1 MKKLLLLLLCVPLI
15 FSCGENNEDKK
26 VASDK
31 DINILEININEI
43 NDACELIDAAVIVF
57 EETIELSD
65 KYFDIEKKYVP
76 QNVTEKLKMLDW
88 KLGEIKDKLFETLE
102 DFKDVENCRNFENY
116 MEIYGDKYQNIQSGQ
131 KGVLFKEFE
140 GGLEK
145 DVIQPFHIIAP
156 WNDMIIYDVKE
167 TETK

>member
-15 FSCGENNEDKK
+15 FSCGDDNEDKK

-65 KYFDIEKKYVP
+65 KYFDIEKQYVP
-76 QNVTEKLKMLDW
+76 QNVTEKLKMLNW
-88 KLGEIKDKLFETLE
+88 KGIEIMERLSVDFDK
-102 DFKDVENCRNFENY
+102 KDVENCRNFENFW
-116 MEIYGDKYQNIQSGQ
+116 ELTKSLRISIQGE
-131 KGVLFKEFE
+131 KGVLFKE
-140 GGLEK
+140 LENLK
-145 DVIQPFHIIAP
+145 VD
-156 WNDMIIYDVKE
+156 
-167 TETK
+167 

>member
-1 MKKLLLLLLCVPLI
+1 MKKLLLLLLCVPLM
-15 FSCGENNEDKK
+15 FSCGKNNEDKK

-76 QNVTEKLKMLDW
+76 QNVTEKLKMLNW
-88 KLGEIKDKLFETLE
+88 KGIEIMERLGVDFDK
-102 DFKDVENCRNFENY
+102 KDVENCRNFENFW
-116 MEIYGDKYQNIQSGQ
+116 ELTKPLRISIQGE
-131 KGVLFKEFE
+131 KGVLFKELE

-145 DVIQPFHIIAP
+145 DVVQPFHIIAP

>member
-1 MKKLLLLLLCVPLI
+1 MKKLLLLLLCVPLM

-76 QNVTEKLKMLDW
+76 QNVTEKLKMLNW
-88 KLGEIKDKLFETLE
+88 KGIEIMERLGVYFDK
-102 DFKDVENCRNFENY
+102 KDVENCRNFENFW
-116 MEIYGDKYQNIQSGQ
+116 ELTKSLRISIQGE

-145 DVIQPFHIIAP
+145 DVVQPFHIIAP